1 MKELLLNEIKP
12 YRITV
17 KRKFMKTY
25 EEYIEDIRFEL
36 NDLFSNISIEEFR
49 KLCQELYNY
58 NEYKKSRAD
67 VIDFTLISESDYN
80 DIVRE
85 VITDYIDE
93 NEITPSI
100 QELADDD
107 VTNTSEGCFTFKG
120 QEYKGYDD
128 EAGGNLSCNYC
139 PNFELIYEAVV
150 DSDCAEKEEL
160 TMYLCGMNFMFYT
173 IANEEWHK
181 FYFS

>member
-1 MKELLLNEIKP
+1 
-12 YRITV
+12 
-17 KRKFMKTY
+17 MKTY
-25 EEYIEDIRFEL
+25 EEYLEDIRFEL

-67 VIDFTLISESDYN
+67 VVDFTLVSESDYN

-85 VITDYIDE
+85 VIIDYIDE

-100 QELADDD
+100 QELTDDD
-107 VTNTSEGCFTFKG
+107 VIKTSEGSFVFKG
-120 QEYKGYDD
+120 QEHKGYDD

-139 PNFELIYEAVV
+139 PNFELVYEAVV
-150 DSDCAEKEEL
+150 DSNCDDKEGL
-160 TMYLCGMNFMFYT
+160 TMYLCGMNYMYYHIDDAGGFEKYFY
-173 IANEEWHK
+173 A
-181 FYFS
+181 